1 MTGTTSSGRSSTT
14 AASPWRR
21 IAAYFVDYF
30 VFIAP
35 LLGLLSLCGWALW
48 SFGITPSLDNPW
60 VHQGIVI
67 LVLTLP
73 IVLYFALAESSRWQA
88 TVGKRLMKVAV
99 VDTSE
104 ERANFKQTAIRAV
117 VKVLPWE
124 FFHTIYWHWEGWP
137 VNPAPPTTLQ
147 IIAISIG
154 WIVIGWFVVCLFIG
168 SRRPPY
174 DWAAGTIVVKR
185 PSTLAGTGV

>member
-1 MTGTTSSGRSSTT
+1 MTGTTSSGPSPTT

-30 VFIAP
+30 VFIVP
-35 LLGLLSLCGWALW
+35 LLGLLSLCGLALW

-60 VHQGIVI
+60 VNQGVVI

-73 IVLYFALAESSRWQA
+73 IVLYFALSESSRWQA
-88 TVGKRLMKVAV
+88 TFGKRLMKMAV

-104 ERANFKQTAIRAV
+104 ERATFKQTAIRAV
-117 VKVLPWE
+117 VKFLPWE

-137 VNPAPPTTLQ
+137 TNPAPPTTLQ
-147 IIAISIG
+147 IISLSVG
-154 WIVIGWFVVCLFIG
+154 WFVIGWFIVSLFVG
-168 SRRPPY
+168 SGRTAY
-174 DWAAGTIVVKR
+174 DLAAGTIVVKR
-185 PSTLAGTGV
+185 PSALAGTGV